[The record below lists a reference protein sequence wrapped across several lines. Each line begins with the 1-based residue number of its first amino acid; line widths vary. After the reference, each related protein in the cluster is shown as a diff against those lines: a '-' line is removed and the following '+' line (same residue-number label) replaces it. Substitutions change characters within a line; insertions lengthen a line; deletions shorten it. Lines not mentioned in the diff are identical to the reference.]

1 MSLAE
6 TPHDP
11 RAGKDDKR
19 EAIIAIAQETFARKG
34 FAGTSMSEIAARLG
48 GSKGTLYNY
57 FKSKD
62 ELFVAV
68 IVEKCRKIESLLN
81 QADIEGGGD
90 LRQTLTNFGE
100 HFLELILSDES
111 IGTYRLATAESP
123 RFPHIGQAIYTS
135 GVQPNHRRLAKF
147 LEHARDLGQLRA
159 DANATVAAEHFFDLC
174 TSDIHRRRLW
184 NITQVPTEREIR
196 DSVSNAIDTFMR
208 AFGARA

>member
-1 MSLAE
+1 M
-6 TPHDP
+6 TPVEVLNDP
-11 RAGKDDKR
+11 RTGKDDKR
-19 EAIIAIAQETFARKG
+19 EAIIAIAQEMFARKG
-34 FAGTSMSEIAARLG
+34 FAGTSMSEIAAKLG

-100 HFLELILSDES
+100 HFLELILNDES

-135 GVQPNHRRLAKF
+135 GVQPNHRRLARF
-147 LEHARDLGQLRA
+147 LEHAQELGQLRA
-159 DANATVAAEHFFDLC
+159 DADVSVAAEQFFDLC
-174 TSDIHRRRLW
+174 NSDIHRRRLW
-184 NITQVPTEREIR
+184 NIAQQPTPEEIR
-196 DSVSNAIDTFMR
+196 KNTEHAVDTFMR
-208 AFGARA
+208 AFGS